1 MKKKAQP
8 KKLKKAQIGGAI
20 IKAARK
26 LVDPLNLLGKKPSK
40 GKKAAT
46 TKKENES
53 SSQMNANLQGR
64 VPRNPTKTIRPNT
77 RKKGGQVSK
86 GRATKKR
93 K

>member
-8 KKLKKAQIGGAI
+8 KKLKKAQMGSIV
-20 IKAARK
+20 KAARK

-46 TKKENES
+46 TKKETES

-64 VPRNPTKTIRPNT
+64 VPKNPTKTIRPNT

>member
-8 KKLKKAQIGGAI
+8 KKLKKAQMGSIV
-20 IKAARK
+20 KATSK
-26 LVDPLNLLGKKPSK
+26 LIDPLNLLGKKPSK

-46 TKKENES
+46 TKKETDV

-64 VPRNPTKTIRPNT
+64 VPKNPTKTIRPNT